1 MKPVSITPLLAFQDV
16 SIDYGPFRAVDGVTL
31 ALRPGET
38 LGLAGESGSGKSTLG
53 RAALRLSP
61 LAAGAIYMEGERIS
75 GPIPRDRARKLPGR
89 LQMIFQ
95 DPMASLNERA
105 KVEYIVTEGL
115 MNGPRRLSARE
126 RRAVGLKALEA
137 VGLDGAMMDRFPHE
151 FSGGQRQRIGIARAL
166 VMDPACII
174 ADEPVSALDVSA
186 RAEVLNLMAQLKR
199 QRNMGY
205 LFISHDLALMGYFCD
220 RIAVLCRGRLVE
232 LAPAEALFTKPAH
245 AYTRALLAAAPLPD
259 PDAPR
264 TAAPAWKPPKGNAPL
279 RQIAPGHFVRI
290 DGEG

>member
-1 MKPVSITPLLAFQDV
+1 MRPVSIMPLLAFQGV
-16 SIDYGPFRAVDGVTL
+16 SIDYGAFRAVEGVTL

-61 LAAGAIYMEGERIS
+61 LAAGAIYLEGERIS
-75 GPIPRDRARKLPGR
+75 GSIPRDRARRLPGR

-126 RRAVGLKALEA
+126 RRTAGLRALEA
-137 VGLDGAMMDRFPHE
+137 VGLDGAMLDRFPHE

-186 RAEVLNLMAQLKR
+186 RAQVLNLMADLKHKR
-199 QRNMGY
+199 GIGY

-232 LAPAEALFTKPAH
+232 LAPAERLFARPVH
-245 AYTRALLAAAPLPD
+245 PYTRALLAAALEPD

-264 TAAPAWKPPKGNAPL
+264 HVPVPWDPPRGDAPFL
-279 RQIAPGHFVRI
+279 QIAPGHFVRM
-290 DGEG
+290 DEKG

>member
-1 MKPVSITPLLAFQDV
+1 MKPASITPLLAFQDV
-16 SIDYGPFRAVDGVTL
+16 SIDYGSFHAVKGVTL
-31 ALRPGET
+31 TLRPGET

-53 RAALRLSP
+53 RAALRLNP
-61 LAAGAIYMEGERIS
+61 LAGGAIYLDGERIS
-75 GPIPRDRARKLPGR
+75 GPIPRERARKLPGR

-115 MNGPRRLSARE
+115 MNGPHRLSARD
-126 RRAVGLKALEA
+126 RRLAGRRALEA
-137 VGLDGAMMDRFPHE
+137 VGLDGGLLDRFPHE

-186 RAEVLNLMAQLKR
+186 RAQVLNLMAQLKR
-199 QRNMGY
+199 QRGLGY

-232 LAPAEALFTKPAH
+232 LAPAETLFLRPAH
-245 AYTRALLAAAPLPD
+245 AYTRALLAAALPPD
-259 PDAPR
+259 PDATRRAVPDWR
-264 TAAPAWKPPKGNAPL
+264 LPEGDAPL

-290 DGEG
+290 EGSG